1 MSLLYEMFNFIAFLQ
16 DSRFKQLNCWTI
28 KYPNHRIS
36 NHKIVNHFPTKLQ
49 QYISAH
55 NSKLLTT
62 FRKQKNDPLKS
73 RLAMKRA
80 QSLLFWLFTP
90 NIALICIKI
99 RCHNFLRA
107 HNSRL
112 LQEQK
117 KSQQFRILLPLFTLP
132 TLPKRIRPR
141 HDIDFGEISLSLI

>member
-16 DSRFKQLNCWTI
+16 DSRFKQLNWWTI
-28 KYPNHRIS
+28 KYPNHWIS

-107 HNSRL
+107 HFSL
-112 LQEQK
+112 LQKQK
-117 KSQQFRILLPLFTLP
+117 KSPNNFEYCFHFLPSPLT
-132 TLPKRIRPR
+132 KRIRPR
-141 HDIDFGEISLSLI
+141 HDIDFGEISLSL